1 MRVLKYRVNDN
12 TIIWIE
18 PLEPMFDENV
28 KEGLRC
34 TEYLR
39 ALTILNRVWL
49 KIPRAARKFLVNL
62 S

>member
-1 MRVLKYRVNDN
+1 MKILKYGVNGN

-18 PLEPMFDENV
+18 PSEPMSDENLR
-28 KEGLRC
+28 EGLRC

-49 KIPRAARKFLVNL
+49 KIQRADLGNFW
-62 S
+62 